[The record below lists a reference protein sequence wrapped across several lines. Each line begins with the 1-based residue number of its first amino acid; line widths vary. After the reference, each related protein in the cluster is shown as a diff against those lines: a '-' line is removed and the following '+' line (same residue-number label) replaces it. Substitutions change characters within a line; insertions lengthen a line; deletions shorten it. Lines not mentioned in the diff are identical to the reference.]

1 MAEWVCHSGARAQ
14 RGNPESKNTGFR
26 NMDSGLAP
34 SGRPGM
40 TKAWRR
46 IAMALTQEL
55 GRFVATLSFEKLPPE
70 AVEIARTGFIDTVAT
85 LIAGAHDPAPQLLRK
100 GLQPA
105 PGAASLY
112 FSGETATAPEAA
124 WINGTAGHALDYD
137 DVGCRGHVSTVLVPA
152 ILAEAETLGLGG
164 REMFA
169 AYVAGYETWAEL
181 SRRDPG
187 HHHRKGWH
195 PTGIFGAIGAG
206 AACAVLRRL
215 TAEQATATIAL
226 SASQAGGIM
235 ANFGTMTKPFHAGRA
250 AHAGL
255 ISARL
260 AELGFTAS
268 PDALDHPQGFLSAV
282 SPEGKADRDGPSP
295 AFGEDWHIVKQR
307 LSIKKYP
314 ACYCTHRSLDGMLD
328 LLAQHPLKPADIAQI
343 TVSLSQT
350 HSLILRNHT
359 PQTGL
364 EGKFSM
370 EFAMAAAVI
379 SRRASLGEYTD
390 EFVRRPEVQQLMR
403 KVRLVTNENYDPVQI
418 GASVYDQVTVELANG
433 ERLESEKVKR
443 ARGHAELP
451 LGEAELFDKF
461 RTCPDAGHAR
471 ISPERLFDR
480 LRNLEKISAGELTA
494 VN

>member
-55 GRFVATLSFEKLPPE
+55 GRFVANLSFEKLPPE
-70 AVEIARTGFIDTVAT
+70 AVEIARTGFIDTIAT
-85 LIAGAHDPAPQLLRK
+85 MIAGAHDPAPQLLRK

-152 ILAEAETLGLGG
+152 IFAEAETLGLGG

-187 HHHRKGWH
+187 HHHAKGWP

-206 AACAVLRRL
+206 AACANLRRL
-215 TAEQATATIAL
+215 TPEQTAIALAL

-255 ISARL
+255 VSARL
-260 AELGFTAS
+260 AELGFTAA
-268 PDALDHPQGFLSAV
+268 PDALEHPQGFLSAV
-282 SPEGKADRDGPSP
+282 SPEGNPDRDGPCP
-295 AFGEDWHIVKQR
+295 AFGEEWHIVKQG

-314 ACYCTHRSLDGMLD
+314 ACYCTHRSLDAMLD
-328 LLAQHPLKPADIAQI
+328 LLANHPLKPADIAQI
-343 TVSLSQT
+343 TVSLSRT

-364 EGKFSM
+364 EGKFSI

-403 KVRLVTNENYDPVQI
+403 RVRLVTNEDYDTVQI

-433 ERLESEKVKR
+433 ERLESEKVRR
-443 ARGHAELP
+443 ARGHAELR
-451 LGEAELFDKF
+451 LGEGELFGKV
-461 RTCPDAGHAR
+461 RTCPDAGPAR

>member
-1 MAEWVCHSGARAQ
+1 
-14 RGNPESKNTGFR
+14 
-26 NMDSGLAP
+26 
-34 SGRPGM
+34 
-40 TKAWRR
+40 
-46 IAMALTQEL
+46 MALTQEL
-55 GRFVATLSFEKLPPE
+55 GRFVAGLTFDNLPLE
-70 AVEIARTGFIDTVAT
+70 AVEVARTGFIDTIAT
-85 LIAGAHDPAPQLLRK
+85 MIAGAHDPAPQLLRK
-100 GLQPA
+100 GLQPP
-105 PGAASLY
+105 PGKASLY
-112 FSGETATAPEAA
+112 FSGETAAAPEAA

-152 ILAEAETLGLGG
+152 ILAEAETLGPTGGLGG

-187 HHHRKGWH
+187 HHHAKGWH

-206 AACAVLRRL
+206 AACANLRRL
-215 TAEQATATIAL
+215 TPEQTAMAL
-226 SASQAGGIM
+226 ALAASQAGGIM

-255 ISARL
+255 VSARL
-260 AELGFTAS
+260 AELGFTAA
-268 PDALDHPQGFLSAV
+268 PDALEHPQGFLSAV

-295 AFGEDWHIVKQR
+295 AFGGDWHIVKQR

-314 ACYCTHRSLDGMLD
+314 ACYCTHRALDGMLD
-328 LLAQHPLKPADIAQI
+328 LLAQHPLKPADIARI

-403 KVRLVTNENYDPVQI
+403 RVRLVTNEDYDTVQI

-433 ERLESEKVKR
+433 ERLESEKVRR

-461 RTCPDAGHAR
+461 RTCLDAGHAR

-480 LRNLEKISAGELTA
+480 LRNLEKISSSELTA
-494 VN
+494 IA

>member
-1 MAEWVCHSGARAQ
+1 
-14 RGNPESKNTGFR
+14 
-26 NMDSGLAP
+26 
-34 SGRPGM
+34 
-40 TKAWRR
+40 
-46 IAMALTQEL
+46 MALTQEL

-70 AVEIARTGFIDTVAT
+70 AVEIARTGFIDTIAT
-85 LIAGAHDPAPQLLRK
+85 MIAGAHDPAPQLLRK

-187 HHHRKGWH
+187 HHHAKGWH
-195 PTGIFGAIGAG
+195 PTGIFGAIGVG
-206 AACAVLRRL
+206 AACANLRRL
-215 TAEQATATIAL
+215 TPEQTAMALAL

-255 ISARL
+255 VTARL
-260 AELGFTAS
+260 AELGFTAAA
-268 PDALDHPQGFLSAV
+268 DALEHPQGFLSAV
-282 SPEGKADRDGPSP
+282 SPDGKADREGPCP
-295 AFGEDWHIVKQR
+295 AFGQEWHILKQG

-314 ACYCTHRSLDGMLD
+314 ACYCTHRALDAMLD
-328 LLAQHPLKPADIAQI
+328 LLAQRPLKPAEIARI
-343 TVSLSQT
+343 TVSISDT
-350 HSLILRNHT
+350 HAMILRNQQ

-370 EFAMAAAVI
+370 QFAMAAAVV

-390 EFVRRPEVQQLMR
+390 EFVRRPEVQELMR
-403 KVRLVTNENYDPVQI
+403 RVRLVTNENYDPVQI
-418 GASVYDQVTVELANG
+418 GASLYDQVTLELANG
-433 ERLESEKVKR
+433 ERLESEKVRR
-443 ARGHAELP
+443 ARGHAERP

-461 RTCPDAGHAR
+461 R
-471 ISPERLFDR
+471 I
-480 LRNLEKISAGELTA
+480 
-494 VN
+494 